1 MKKAEA
7 YVEDAACDAAS
18 DELFGLP
25 VCRIIKLLYDSTSD
39 FWDVSQNTPSMLSGS
54 RTLSFPDR
62 GLGGNVNTVVV

>member
-39 FWDVSQNTPSMLSGS
+39 FWDISQNTPSMVSG
-54 RTLSFPDR
+54 LA
-62 GLGGNVNTVVV
+62 LE